1 MKRIT
6 CILLTCILCFSISGC
21 TKTYKGTDELIEKAR
36 EEIPVYDAE
45 TINAQIVAE
54 MWSANLYLSMS
65 YFFAAKGYEGFASW
79 MKAQAHEESD
89 HADVLAQYV
98 MKRGGQAKV
107 GAVDAVPQEW
117 ASPLDVFEHVY
128 KHECHVS
135 ELIDKLVDVASAEKD
150 KASQDFLWGFV
161 REQVEEEATVQGILD
176 KIKLGGDV
184 ALYHLDIQL
193 GARK

>member
-1 MKRIT
+1 
-6 CILLTCILCFSISGC
+6 
-21 TKTYKGTDELIEKAR
+21 
-36 EEIPVYDAE
+36 
-45 TINAQIVAE
+45 
-54 MWSANLYLSMS
+54 
-65 YFFAAKGYEGFASW
+65 

-161 REQVEEEATVQGILD
+161 REQVEEEATAAGIVD
-176 KIKLGGDV
+176 MIKKAGATGIFFVDVKLGE
-184 ALYHLDIQL
+184 
-193 GARK
+193 R